1 MIDGYIV
8 IINIIYI
15 ESISY
20 QLSAV
25 VYKAKTKYIISL
37 NDIIGYKINRS
48 VKISWQAIYVPT
60 YLYVKYDCPIISE
73 VDVVLITVMCSAAQ
87 LLCRVLTDVSSQSVL
102 RELGSFIYSLPTVL

>member
-37 NDIIGYKINRS
+37 NDIIGYKMKRS
-48 VKISWQAIYVPT
+48 PGKLYYMYLQPT

-73 VDVVLITVMCSAAQ
+73 VDVVLITVILSAAQ

-102 RELGSFIYSLPTVL
+102 RELGSFIYSLPTDL